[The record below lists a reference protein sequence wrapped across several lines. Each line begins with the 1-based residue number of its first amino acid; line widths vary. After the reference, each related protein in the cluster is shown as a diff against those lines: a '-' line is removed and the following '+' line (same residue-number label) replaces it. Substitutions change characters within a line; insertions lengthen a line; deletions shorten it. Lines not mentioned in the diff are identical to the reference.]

1 MSQPLGTVVA
11 IQITA
16 KAGDP
21 LRTVKSAHAVPGFG
35 LEGDR
40 YHAKAG
46 AYSKK
51 SGSGRDVTLIEIEA
65 IEALTRDYQVKLKP
79 TDTRRNIVTRGV
91 ALNHLVGRE
100 FDVGTVRL
108 RGVLLCEPCGYL
120 AKLTQEK
127 VREGLVHRGG
137 LRCDVVSDGM
147 IRVGDGVCVVKR

>member
-11 IQITA
+11 IQIA
-16 KAGDP
+16 PKAGEP
-21 LRTVKSAHAVPGFG
+21 LRTVETAHAIPGFG
-35 LEGDR
+35 LVGDR

-46 AYSKK
+46 AFSKK
-51 SGSGRDVTLIEIEA
+51 SGGGRDVTLIELEA
-65 IEALTRDYQVKLKP
+65 IEALARDYQIEVKP

-100 FDVGTVRL
+100 FTVGRVRL

-137 LRCDVVSDGM
+137 LRCDVLTESS
-147 IRVGDGVCVVKR
+147 IRVGDMIGA